1 MSELEEQNNIQNLKE
16 LKLNK
21 NEENFENANNLIFSI
36 YSILSMIKENYKQN
50 LRKTLFSS
58 SYIKLKEYVINKF
71 DELKKV
77 LVIFQILILRQKMI
91 LII

>member
-1 MSELEEQNNIQNLKE
+1 MSELEEQNNIQ
-16 LKLNK
+16 KLNK

-58 SYIKLKEYVINKF
+58 SYRKLKEYVINKF